1 MSANINK
8 ALEMG
13 ILPDELNYSG
23 GFKVG
28 GDTIDWA
35 KVQYNTYY
43 KTPEYF
49 EKRFHPC
56 LKKLPGFDVV
66 IESIV
71 EQNAD
76 NSLTREMLERNEIKN
91 VSE

>member
-8 ALEMG
+8 AMEMG
-13 ILPDELNYSG
+13 ILPDSLNYG
-23 GFKVG
+23 CGFKVN
-28 GDTIDWA
+28 DSTVDWS
-35 KVQYNTYY
+35 KVQYNTFY

-56 LKKLPGFDVV
+56 LKNLPGFDTVL
-66 IESIV
+66 ESIV

-76 NSLTREMLERNEIKN
+76 NSLTKEMLERGEIKN
-91 VSE
+91 VNE

>member
-13 ILPDELNYSG
+13 ILPNELNYAD
-23 GFKVG
+23 GFKVNG
-28 GDTIDWA
+28 ATIDWA
-35 KVQYNTYY
+35 KVQYNIYY

-56 LKKLPGFDVV
+56 LKKLPGFDMV

-76 NSLTREMLERNEIKN
+76 NSLIKEMLERGEIKKC
-91 VSE
+91 